1 MPLVELFKNIS
12 NWYRGKDWYRSKASG
27 LAGLLILFALQFHLD
42 FYTFTKTLLPAFI
55 TLIGIAAF
63 GYFLNDFGDQKDD
76 VKSGATNTVVG
87 LKWHSKFG
95 LLILSLSFAI
105 LPWYFLPFTN
115 ITLYVL
121 TAEFCLFITY
131 SLWPFKFKKVPFVG
145 VILDSLYAHAIPTFL
160 AAYTFWLTS
169 DTELNMIFFA
179 VLIAWQFVV
188 GLRSIIQHHISDRK
202 KDAIANSYNIFNH
215 LKGRV
220 LYLVGK
226 RLIPAEVILFVAL
239 CFIMDTGGYWLL
251 FFFMI
256 FVANQAFMWRNA
268 IIWRIRGRY
277 KKGNASPAFFYEH
290 RIGVIAGLILMFVDV
305 KYGLVLVAYI
315 FVFWIDLRAIY
326 LFLTINF
333 FKYLFWPF
341 IINYYKTVVRFYHH
355 VVLKNGYYYG
365 HKLKVLLGIK
375 EPKNK

>member
-1 MPLVELFKNIS
+1 MNFFRNITK
-12 NWYRGKDWYRSKASG
+12 WYRGKDWYRSKASG
-27 LAGLLILFALQFHLD
+27 LVGLLILFALQFQLS
-42 FYTFTKTLLPAFI
+42 FLSFVQTLIPAFF
-55 TLIGIAAF
+55 TLVGIAAF

-76 VKSGATNTVVG
+76 IKSGATNTVVG
-87 LKWHSKFG
+87 LKWYSKLG
-95 LLILSLSFAI
+95 LLITSLGLAL
-105 LPWYFLPFTN
+105 LPWYYLPFTDV
-115 ITLYVL
+115 TLWL
-121 TAEFCLFITY
+121 LLAEFGLFIVY
-131 SLWPFKFKKVPFVG
+131 SLKPFKLKRVALLG
-145 VILDSLYAHAIPTFL
+145 VLIDSLYAHALPTFL
-160 AAYTFWLTS
+160 AAYTFCIISEMPFDET
-169 DTELNMIFFA
+169 FFG
-179 VLIAWQFVV
+179 VLIIWQFVV
-188 GLRSIIQHHISDRK
+188 GIRSIVQHHIKDRK
-202 KDAIANSYNIFNH
+202 KDALAGTYNVFNH

-220 LYLVGK
+220 LYVVGK
-226 RLIPAEVILFVAL
+226 RLIPAEVVLFVAL

-256 FVANQAFMWRNA
+256 FMANQAFMWRNA

-305 KYGLVLVAYI
+305 KYGLVLAAYI
-315 FVFWIDLRAIY
+315 LVFWIDLRAIY

-375 EPKNK
+375 EPNNK